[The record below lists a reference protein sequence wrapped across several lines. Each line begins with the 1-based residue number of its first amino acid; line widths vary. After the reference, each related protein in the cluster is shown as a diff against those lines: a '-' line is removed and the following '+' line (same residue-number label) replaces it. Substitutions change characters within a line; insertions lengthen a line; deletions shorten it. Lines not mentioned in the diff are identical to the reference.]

1 MKNPIRLRT
10 DSHSGQHFDI
20 YLYDDKSI
28 FESDVDELMHQD
40 VTDILFSGATHDLL
54 EQKGQIKEGTHVSF
68 FEEGMR
74 VTKFGVVVEKF
85 STPYLL
91 INEDKTNN
99 HYAVHIKYV
108 KSIQPTFSDLAKMY
122 INKIKEHNYRKY
134 DLGVIK
140 LQGKTFM
147 TAEESLADL
156 ANKAR
161 YIIMT
166 ATNY

>member
-10 DSHSGQHFDI
+10 NSHSGQHFDI
-20 YLYDDKSI
+20 YLYDDKAI

-40 VTDILFSGATHDLL
+40 VSDIIFSGATHDLL
-54 EQKGQIKEGTHVSF
+54 EQNGKITDGTHVSF
-68 FEEGMR
+68 YDEGMR
-74 VTKFGVVVEKF
+74 ETKFGTVVEKM
-85 STPYLL
+85 STPHLV
-91 INEDKTNN
+91 IREDKTNN
-99 HYAVHIKYV
+99 QFVAHRRHVQ
-108 KSIQPTFSDLAKMY
+108 STQPTFSDIAKMF
-122 INKIKEHNYRKY
+122 IQKIKEYNYRKY

-140 LQGKTFM
+140 LQGKTFL

-166 ATNY
+166 NTSY